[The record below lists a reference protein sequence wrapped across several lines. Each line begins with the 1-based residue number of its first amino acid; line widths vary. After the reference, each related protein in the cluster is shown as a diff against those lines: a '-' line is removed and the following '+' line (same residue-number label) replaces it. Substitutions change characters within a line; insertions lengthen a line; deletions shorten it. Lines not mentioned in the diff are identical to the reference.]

1 MSDNQFIKKILAK
14 YDVYLDDKQI
24 SIFLEELGDYF
35 LSNNLEDEDA
45 KYIQE
50 IKLELSRLNIEN
62 KNLNELLNQKY
73 HDKRNQTIAYQVGI
87 LVLNFLKNPKQS
99 FIKPNDVVK
108 IYIEFLRRKEKKV
121 GYLSKL
127 EKLLFILFS
136 DTDVKVGSYY
146 DNELVPKNASELYLN
161 KDIKKLP
168 SNISRIHRDKPNNLV
183 KVTTEYNFDSTQNI
197 KQALNLDFSNKNIK
211 DIKVAVIL
219 DEFSFNSFKYE
230 FTPVVIEPQNWLDI
244 FEKESP
250 DIFFCESAWS
260 GVDSIRRPWKG
271 RVYSSINFNDE
282 NRKEVLEIIKY
293 CNSRGIP
300 TVFWNK
306 EDPTHYPDKIHNF
319 VETAKLF
326 DFVFTTADECVN
338 LYREQHNLNNVF
350 ALQFATQPKLFNPM
364 QNANEQR
371 SENVVFAGSW
381 YANHIERSQAMENIF
396 TNILNNGYK
405 IEFFNRYYNSEDQ
418 NHKIPESFEVY
429 EKPNVSNE
437 KVADVY
443 KSSIF
448 GLNMN
453 TVTNSKTMF
462 SRRVFELMSS
472 YTFIISNYSFGM
484 DQMLGDN
491 VIFLDKQPNAL
502 KEISRKK
509 IDEVRESNLNEVL
522 KNHTYENRFR
532 QILDDIG
539 ASYNIEEPTITYIVN
554 ANTKSE
560 LLLQINFF
568 RNKLGNSKSKSKLII
583 LLSDSIPDIEL
594 SRLYTMYNFGDVSVI
609 SESYIKKYGTEG
621 VNYISSSHFIMA
633 DSLENLDTSYVD
645 KAILHSCYTEQ
656 TFISLYS
663 NNKCKYKLVEGIE
676 LRNIL
681 SPKNRFIEVVNN
693 YGSIILEPIYF
704 I

>member
-35 LSNNLEDEDA
+35 LSNNLENEDT

-50 IKLELSRLNIEN
+50 IKSELSRLNIEN

-73 HDKRNQTIAYQVGI
+73 HDKRNQTIAYQVGSLI
-87 LVLNFLKNPKQS
+87 LNFLKNPKQG

-121 GYLSKL
+121 GDLSKL

-136 DTDVKVGSYY
+136 DTDIKVRSYY
-146 DNELVPKNASELYLN
+146 DSELVPKNVSELHLN

-168 SNISRIHRDKPNNLV
+168 SNISRIHKDKPNNLAEA
-183 KVTTEYNFDSTQNI
+183 TTEYSFDSTKNI
-197 KQALNLDFSNKNIK
+197 KQTLNLDFSNKNIK

-230 FTPVVIEPQNWLDI
+230 LTPVVIEPQNWLDI

-271 RVYSSINFNDE
+271 RVYSSINFNYE

-326 DFVFTTADECVN
+326 DFVFTTADECIN
-338 LYREQHNLNNVF
+338 LYKEQHNLKNVF
-350 ALQFATQPKLFNPM
+350 ALQFATQPKLFNPI
-364 QNANEQR
+364 QSANEQR

-381 YANHIERSQAMENIF
+381 YANHIERSQAMESIF

-418 NHKIPESFEVY
+418 NHKIPENFEVY
-429 EKPNVSNE
+429 EKPSVSNE

-448 GLNMN
+448 GLNVN

-472 YTFIISNYSFGM
+472 NTFIISNYSFGM
-484 DQMLGDN
+484 DQMLGNN

-554 ANTKSE
+554 ANTESD

-609 SESYIKKYGTEG
+609 SESYIKKYGTGE

-663 NNKCKYKLVEGIE
+663 DNKCKYKLVEGIE

-681 SPKNRFIEVVNN
+681 SPKNRFIEVVKS
-693 YGSIILEPIYF
+693 YGSIVLEPIYF